1 MNAPSNNS
9 MDVRAKQRL
18 SYERHP
24 LNFTLSLAVSPHV
37 ISIVVL
43 LSHMKR
49 FIILTLLLTSCSAS
63 AVPENANFVSVKP
76 LPTPNGEAGK
86 ILHSK
91 TDVPT
96 LAKVQIPIPTPEE
109 SDLTWED
116 IYFEPIIER
125 EKISKLKRLKSK
137 TLPQDDIEIRVW
149 SGFGITVLQGFILK
163 RNSGEWSAVDLDWEV
178 SENRKGKRD
187 LKPVDKKVDAPKY
200 GWDTAWQRL
209 VDAGILTLPDAEKID
224 CSGNTTDGFSYVVE
238 YKLQNKYRTYM
249 YDNPEYAK
257 CNEAKQMVNINKI
270 ITEEFYKREV
280 KVDD

>member
-1 MNAPSNNS
+1 VA
-9 MDVRAKQRL
+9 
-18 SYERHP
+18 
-24 LNFTLSLAVSPHV
+24 AVSAHV
-37 ISIVVL
+37 ISTVVL
-43 LSHMKR
+43 LSLFVRMKR

-63 AVPENANFVSVKP
+63 RVQENANFVSVKP
-76 LPTPNGEAGK
+76 LPTPNGEAEK
-86 ILHSK
+86 IQHSK
-91 TDVPT
+91 TDAPT

-187 LKPVDKKVDAPKY
+187 LKPVDKKLDAPKS
-200 GWDTAWQRL
+200 GWDATWQRL
-209 VDAGILTLPDAEKID
+209 VDAGILNLPDAEKIN
-224 CSGNTTDGFSYVVE
+224 CSGNATDGFSYVVE

-249 YDNPEYAK
+249 YDNPDVAN

-270 ITEEFYKREV
+270 IAEEFYKRGV
-280 KVDD
+280 KVHD